1 MGAIDVL
8 KIISTFMNAESQYS
22 HNIVQILLS
31 SDQYLRINPVDRG
44 SQGSLDKS
52 TPETLQYLQAMGSQ
66 EFQSNLAK
74 MQSMFF
80 DSFAEPFQPCHFCH

>member
-31 SDQYLRINPVDRG
+31 SDQ
-44 SQGSLDKS
+44 
-52 TPETLQYLQAMGSQ
+52 
-66 EFQSNLAK
+66 
-74 MQSMFF
+74 
-80 DSFAEPFQPCHFCH
+80 